1 MFVTFYCSVKLY
13 ELCQQIPRFYFWHAW
28 TVTQY
33 LRTSCAIIYGKFISN
48 FPVFFASPCVLVCKL
63 YKSGLQTISDISD
76 MSRHKNVKAQFIPG
90 MSGNWVNIYI
100 WGILV
105 LPFMESWISTFQ
117 YFSSFFY
124 LVCELPKSLFQLIF
138 VNQ

>member
-1 MFVTFYCSVKLY
+1 MSYVSKFHDFTSDMPGQWHNIWGHLVPSFMESSFPTSLCFFLALVFWSVNCTSLVYKLY
-13 ELCQQIPRFYFWHAW
+13 LTFQTCQG
-28 TVTQY
+28 T
-33 LRTSCAIIYGKFISN
+33 K
-48 FPVFFASPCVLVCKL
+48 
-63 YKSGLQTISDISD
+63 
-76 MSRHKNVKAQFIPG
+76 MSRQFIPG